1 MKHILCILL
10 AIVSL
15 SSFGQSNTG
24 QVVVY
29 SETGEKFRV
38 YLNGELMNEDPRAN
52 VLLTGLT
59 SEIYQAKIDFLDAAN
74 ADFSTD
80 FFAVKMGMEITYR
93 IKWTKKGY
101 AMRYFSER
109 PLAGTPMMEFQEA
122 ESLPSTPNMVEPD
135 PTPSTTPPPIKKVT
149 TTSTTTTTTQHP
161 NTPTSENVNMN
172 INMNGVNVGV
182 KVQSNAQTTSS
193 SQTTTTTTTTTT
205 TNSQEHHTTPH
216 HSLPNRP
223 PDVSS
228 PPSCFMAIGE
238 FNQAK
243 ESISKKSFSDS
254 KMILAKQMTE
264 SHCFTS
270 LQIKEITAL
279 FDFETDRLSY
289 ATFAYDYCA
298 DKQNYYVV
306 NDAFQFESTIDELNK
321 KITKKK

>member
-59 SEIYQAKIDFLDAAN
+59 NEIYQAKIDFLDAAN

-80 FFAVKMGMEITYR
+80 FFAVKMGMEVTYR

-101 AMRYFSER
+101 VLRFFSER
-109 PLAGTPMMEFQEA
+109 NLDGSPVQVAPQDQE
-122 ESLPSTPNMVEPD
+122 S
-135 PTPSTTPPPIKKVT
+135 PTSPPIIAEPAHPRSQIPVPNKKVT
-149 TTSTTTTTTQHP
+149 TTTTTTTTTTKNP
-161 NTPTSENVNMN
+161 NAPASENVNMN

-182 KVQSNAQTTSS
+182 NVQSNAQTTSS
-193 SQTTTTTTTTTT
+193 SQTTTTTTTT

-228 PPSCFMAIGE
+228 SPSCFMAIGE

-298 DKQNYYVV
+298 DKQKYYVV